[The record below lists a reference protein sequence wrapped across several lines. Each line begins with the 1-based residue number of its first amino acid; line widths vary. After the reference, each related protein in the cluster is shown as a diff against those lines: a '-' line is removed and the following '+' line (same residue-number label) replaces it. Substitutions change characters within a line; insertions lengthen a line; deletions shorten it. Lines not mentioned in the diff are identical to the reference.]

1 MVQSARQ
8 TQTMRAVVQRVRRAQ
23 VVVAGEVTGQIDRGL
38 LVLVGVSRE
47 DTQADADYL
56 ADKIAGLR
64 IFEDGNGKMN
74 LEVSAVQGAV
84 LVVSQFTLYGD
95 MRRGKRPS
103 FDAAAPP
110 DEARLLYEYLVERI
124 RALGLVCQTGR
135 FQQTMQ
141 VELVNDGPV
150 TILLDSAK
158 AF

>member
-1 MVQSARQ
+1 
-8 TQTMRAVVQRVRRAQ
+8 MRAVVQRVRRAQ
-23 VVVAGEVTGQIDRGL
+23 VVVGGKVTGQIERGL
-38 LVLVGVSRE
+38 LVQVGVSRE
-47 DTQADADYL
+47 DTRADADYL

-64 IFEDGNGKMN
+64 IFEDGDGKMN
-74 LEVSAVQGAV
+74 VDAADAGGAV

-95 MRRGKRPS
+95 TRRGKRPS

-110 DEARLLYEYLVERI
+110 DQARPLYEYLVERI

-135 FQQTMQ
+135 FQQIMQ

-158 AF
+158 GF